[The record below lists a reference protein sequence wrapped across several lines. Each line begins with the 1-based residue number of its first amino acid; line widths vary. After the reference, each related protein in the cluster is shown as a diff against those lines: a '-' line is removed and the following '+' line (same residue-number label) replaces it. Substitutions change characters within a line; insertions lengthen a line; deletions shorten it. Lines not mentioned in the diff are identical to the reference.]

1 MITLFRRFHYVALAG
16 LFAFMPFVSQAAFAC
31 TPGIR
36 NFLCRFMDLI
46 GLATGILAA
55 LALLVF
61 FWGLVKYIAKADDEK
76 AKAQG
81 KSIMVW
87 GVIALFVMFSV
98 FGLVG
103 FLQSSFGIDAG
114 NNGAPNVPEV
124 IFTP

>member
-1 MITLFRRFHYVALAG
+1 MITSFRRFYYVAFVG
-16 LFAFMPFVSQAAFAC
+16 LFAGVPFISQAAFAC

-76 AKAQG
+76 AKAAG
-81 KSIMVW
+81 KNTMIY
-87 GVIALFVMFSV
+87 GVIGLFVMFSV
-98 FGLVG
+98 FGIVR

-114 NNGAPNVPEV
+114 NNSAPDVPEV